1 MSKELQPINSD
12 DRKWGAIVHFAAFIG
27 LLLPLGLVLGPLLVW
42 ALKRNESAFVDQQ
55 GKAAINFQLTVLIV
69 TFILAVVGAV
79 IKPLLA
85 LAFVAGIAGLI
96 FAGVAGF
103 NVFKGREGNY
113 PWSLK
118 LINTDVS

>member
-1 MSKELQPINSD
+1 MSKELKPFDQI
-12 DRKWGAIVHFAAFIG
+12 DRKWGATAHFAALIG

-42 ALKRNESAFVDQQ
+42 VLKKNDSAFVDQQ

-69 TFILAVVGAV
+69 TFALALLGSM

-85 LAFVAGIAGLI
+85 LAFVAGISGLI
-96 FAGVAGF
+96 FAGLAGF
-103 NVFKGREGNY
+103 NVLKGRDSNY

-118 LINTDVS
+118 LI